1 MDGESLEV
9 VDEVKLLGMV
19 ITSDLKWSKNTESM
33 CKAGYSR
40 LWMLRRLKAQ
50 GADIANL
57 KDAYEKQVRSVL
69 EFGTPVFTAGLTGD
83 DVNDIERVQRTAAT
97 IMLGDNYTN
106 YSDALQTLC
115 LQPLKD
121 RRLDTCMNFAQKAM
135 KTDKFSNWFK
145 KSEVR
150 NKEKDRNCK
159 EIEIETFLKPVKSRT
174 KRFRKSPIPFLT
186 KLLNQC

>member
-1 MDGESLEV
+1 MLFNQATSKDFMPDVKLDGESLEV
-9 VDEVKLLGMV
+9 VDEMKLLGMV
-19 ITSDLKWSKNTESM
+19 ITSDLKWAKNTESM

-50 GADIANL
+50 GADVSSL
-57 KDAYEKQVRSVL
+57 KDVYEKQVRSVL
-69 EFGTPVFTAGLTGD
+69 DFGTPVFTAGLTGD

-121 RRLDTCMNFAQKAM
+121 RRLDMCMNFAQKAL
-135 KTDKFSNWFK
+135 KNDKFSNWFK

-150 NKEKDRNCK
+150 NKETCWG
-159 EIEIETFLKPVKSRT
+159 
-174 KRFRKSPIPFLT
+174 
-186 KLLNQC
+186 